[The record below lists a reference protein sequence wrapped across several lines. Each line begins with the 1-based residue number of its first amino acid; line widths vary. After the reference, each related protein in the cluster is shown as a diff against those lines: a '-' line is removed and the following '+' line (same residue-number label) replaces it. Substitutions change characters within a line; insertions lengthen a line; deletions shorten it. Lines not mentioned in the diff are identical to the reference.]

1 MANENIEQIS
11 PPAFDIKSPLD
22 VSKINPVG
30 IGKVPE
36 IDAAKQQAFDA
47 QDKLIKSLEERYA
60 QPNWF
65 KVAAGFAKPQL
76 GGFGASLGSAA
87 EAMGQNVEA
96 QRAMAPTV
104 ERMRAEVATGRLGLA
119 NKTEQS
125 RAIDAYDAKGT
136 PDISQLRYIYSLAPD
151 SPVGQSI
158 KERLA
163 LESGRREETA
173 FGLTVQEKLK
183 NDPALKII
191 NDPAYKGIETDPAK
205 RESFVKAV
213 NDNRPDFVSPQ
224 EWASMGF
231 SARQEKQAEAASKS
245 MSYGQ
250 ETGQI
255 AAKEAEQS
263 HDVLDELTSL
273 RTLAVDPSLK
283 PLFSLGRNGDL
294 FAQYRSFLD
303 KNPGNVQGAVEGLVN
318 AAMEKLKNADEP
330 TRAKAD
336 KLLKGMADLEV
347 RLRGTLTNPTDAA
360 SVLSSNRSP
369 NLANSQAGFVG
380 ILDQLG
386 LNAYRQIEMND
397 LRSQMGLTDRKLLP
411 TDKMRQFRNETRRLR
426 EQLAGQNALDTPPSW
441 YFPDEAKKAAAPA
454 ATVAPTVAP
463 TAKPAAAGT
472 PSSRPTEKTFGG
484 KTYAKQPNGEWILKP

>member
-1 MANENIEQIS
+1 MANENIEQVS

-36 IDAAKQQAFDA
+36 ITSAHQQALDA
-47 QDKLIKSLEERYA
+47 QDKLIKSLEARYA

-76 GGFGASLGSAA
+76 GGFAASLGSAA

-119 NKTEQS
+119 GKTEQS
-125 RAIDAYDAKGT
+125 RAIEEYDTKGE
-136 PDISQLRYIYSLAPD
+136 PDISKLRYIYSLAPD
-151 SPVGQSI
+151 SEVGKSI

-163 LESGRREETA
+163 LESGRREETS
-173 FGLTVQEKLK
+173 FGVNLQKELK
-183 NDPALKII
+183 KDPSLRII
-191 NDPAYKGIETDPAK
+191 NDPVYKGIETDPAK
-205 RESFVKAV
+205 REEFVKAV
-213 NDNRPDFVSPQ
+213 NENRPDFVSPQ
-224 EWASMGF
+224 EWAAMGF
-231 SARQEKQAEAASKS
+231 AARQEKIAESANKS
-245 MSYGQ
+245 MTQGMVAGEKSAQ
-250 ETGQI
+250 
-255 AAKEAEQS
+255 EAEQS
-263 HDVLDELTSL
+263 HDVLDELTSI

-294 FAQYRSFLD
+294 FAQYRAFLD

-336 KLLKGMADLEV
+336 KLIKGMADLEV
-347 RLRGTLTNPTDAA
+347 RLRGTLNNPTDAA
-360 SVLSSNRSP
+360 SMLSSSRSP
-369 NLANSQAGFVG
+369 NLQNSQAGFVG

-386 LNAYRQIEMND
+386 LNAYRQIEMNH
-397 LRSQMGLTDRKLLP
+397 LRNELGLPDRKLLDSP
-411 TDKMRQFRNETRRLR
+411 SAIKFRSETRRLR
-426 EQLAGQNALDTPPSW
+426 EKLAGQNALDQPPSW
-441 YFPDEAKKAAAPA
+441 YYPSSSQPVTPEAPAARPAAPA
-454 ATVAPTVAP
+454 ARPARPATPSATAPAGAGGSTRSRIADMLRP
-463 TAKPAAAGT
+463 TAP
-472 PSSRPTEKTFGG
+472 
-484 KTYAKQPNGEWILKP
+484 